1 MVIEGTIVTK
11 EPGLSAS
18 FGGTEQPYVRCVI
31 ARLDHPEI
39 HAEARIVG
47 ASDIAAGAGDPV
59 KLEVL
64 RTVTDRKAGVVRFDC
79 KLVE

>member
-1 MVIEGTIVTK
+1 MIIEGTILSK
-11 EPGLSAS
+11 ETGLSAS
-18 FGGTEQPYVRCVI
+18 FSGTEQPYVRCMI
-31 ARLDHPEI
+31 ARLDNPEI

-47 ASDIAAGAGDPV
+47 VTDFAAGVGDQV

-79 KLVE
+79 ALVS

>member
-1 MVIEGTIVTK
+1 MIIEGTIISK
-11 EPGLSAS
+11 ETGLTAS
-18 FGGTEQPYVRCVI
+18 FGGAEQPYVRCVI
-31 ARLDHPEI
+31 ARLDNPEI

-47 ASDIAAGAGDPV
+47 ISDIAADMGDPV

>member
-1 MVIEGTIVTK
+1 M
-11 EPGLSAS
+11 
-18 FGGTEQPYVRCVI
+18 I

-64 RTVTDRKAGVVRFDC
+64 RTVTDRKAGVARFDC
-79 KLVE
+79 RLVE